1 MIKDLFKSIFIKPK
15 IENEEAEK
23 AMCALE
29 CIFLTDI
36 GVPLEAGDHLE
47 ILRRYMHECAPKED
61 IKNALR
67 EITKRRDAYI
77 LEGKG
82 VKAQTINEVLSVF
95 EKHTDIIQELE
106 DEIE

>member
-67 EITKRRDAYI
+67 EVKARRDAYI

-82 VKAQTINEVLSVF
+82 VKAKALDEVMGIF
-95 EKHTDIIQELE
+95 EKNTEIIQELE